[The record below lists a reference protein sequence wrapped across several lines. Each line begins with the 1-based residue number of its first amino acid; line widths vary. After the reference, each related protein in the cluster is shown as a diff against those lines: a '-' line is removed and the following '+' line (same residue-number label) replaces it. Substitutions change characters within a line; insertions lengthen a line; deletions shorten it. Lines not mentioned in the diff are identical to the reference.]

1 LEVNVEPGES
11 FLPDFMRDAMQK
23 NDVLPSADKLAAKL
37 QAFGDQFEHLATTA
51 DQRKLAAQ
59 FNAFV
64 GEIKQATLSAGK
76 GTERLSPAPE
86 EESFQKQH
94 GHLTL
99 AGLFAEI
106 RADEEAGK
114 REDAHWYGR
123 DVFEQIRGGKTETPT
138 AEKGK
143 DKDIER

>member
-1 LEVNVEPGES
+1 MWNLARTFNR
-11 FLPDFMRDAMQK
+11 LFMRDATQK
-23 NDVLPSADKLAAKL
+23 NDLPSADTLVAKL
-37 QAFGDQFEHLATTA
+37 QAFGDQFEHLATTE

-64 GEIKQATLSAGK
+64 GDVKQAMLSASNES
-76 GTERLSPAPE
+76 ERLETAPE
-86 EESFQKQH
+86 AESFQKQY

-114 REDAHWYGR
+114 REDAHWYGT
-123 DVFEQIRGGKTETPT
+123 DVFKQIRGGRTETPT